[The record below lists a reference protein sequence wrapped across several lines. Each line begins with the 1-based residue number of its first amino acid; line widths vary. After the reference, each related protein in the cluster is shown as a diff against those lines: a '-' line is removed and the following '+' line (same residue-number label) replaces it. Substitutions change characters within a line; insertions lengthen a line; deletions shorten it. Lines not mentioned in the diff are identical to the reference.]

1 MNLFMPDI
9 WEELRTDCESGA
21 RRLVAEYGNR
31 LYAAAL
37 FLCKNDSDAE
47 ELVFRTF
54 ERAVSH
60 IAQYEPKG
68 EFFSWLYVIMLN
80 FRRMDLRKNEPEI
93 LPVGAPQDLPEVPD
107 AKLAETLSSVD
118 AETVRAA
125 VRNLP
130 DIQSEVLV
138 LRFLEGR
145 SMEEISAMIEI
156 PVGTVKSRLHNAK
169 AALRDA
175 LAELRKGGVR

>member
-1 MNLFMPDI
+1 MPDI
-9 WEELRTDCESGA
+9 WEELRTDRESGA

-37 FLCKNDSDAE
+37 FLCKNAADAE
-47 ELVFRTF
+47 ELVFRTL
-54 ERAVSH
+54 EQAARH

-68 EFFSWLYVIMLN
+68 EFFSWLYVIMRN
-80 FRRMDLRKNEPEI
+80 FRLMDLRKNEPEI

-107 AKLAETLSSVD
+107 AKLAEALSSVD
-118 AETVRAA
+118 AGTVRAA

-130 DIQSEVLV
+130 DFQSEVLV

-145 SMEEISAMIEI
+145 SMEEISAMIGI

-175 LAELRKGGVR
+175 LAELRNGGVR

>member
-1 MNLFMPDI
+1 MPDI
-9 WEELRTDCESGA
+9 WEELRKDRESGA

-37 FLCKNDSDAE
+37 LFCRNASDAE
-47 ELVFRTF
+47 ELVFRTL
-54 ERAVSH
+54 EQAVGH

-68 EFFSWLYVIMLN
+68 DFFSWLYVIMRN
-80 FRRMDLRKNEPEI
+80 FRLMDLRKNEPEI

-107 AKLAETLSSVD
+107 EILAEALSSVD
-118 AETVRAA
+118 AETVRTAI
-125 VRNLP
+125 RSLP

-138 LRFLEGR
+138 LRFLEGW
-145 SMEEISAMIEI
+145 SMEEISVMIGI
-156 PVGTVKSRLHNAK
+156 PVGTVKSRLYNAK

-175 LAELRKGGVR
+175 LAELRNGGVR

>member
-1 MNLFMPDI
+1 MSDI
-9 WEELRTDCESGA
+9 WDEIRADCESGA

-31 LYAAAL
+31 LYSAAL
-37 FLCKNDSDAE
+37 LLCRNAADAE
-47 ELVFRTF
+47 ELVFRTL
-54 ERAVSH
+54 EQAVGH

-68 EFFSWLYVIMLN
+68 EFFSWLYVIMRN
-80 FRRMDLRKNEPEI
+80 FRLMDLRKNKPEI

-107 AKLAETLSSVD
+107 AKLAEVLSSVD
-118 AETVRAA
+118 AETVRTA
-125 VRNLP
+125 VRCLP
-130 DIQSEVLV
+130 GIQSEVLV

-145 SMEEISAMIEI
+145 SMEEISAMIGI

-175 LAELRKGGVR
+175 LTELRNGGAQ

>member
-1 MNLFMPDI
+1 MPDI

-37 FLCKNDSDAE
+37 FLCKNAADAE
-47 ELVFRTF
+47 ELVFRTL
-54 ERAVSH
+54 EQAVGH

-68 EFFSWLYVIMLN
+68 EFFSWLYVIMRN
-80 FRRMDLRKNEPEI
+80 FRLMDLRKNEPEI

-107 AKLAETLSSVD
+107 AKLAEALSSVD

-145 SMEEISAMIEI
+145 SMEEISAMIGI

-175 LAELRKGGVR
+175 LAELRNGGVR

>member
-1 MNLFMPDI
+1 MSDI
-9 WEELRTDCESGA
+9 WDEIRADCESGA

-37 FLCKNDSDAE
+37 LLCKNAADAE

-54 ERAVSH
+54 ERAVAR
-60 IAQYEPKG
+60 IGQYEPKG

-80 FRRMDLRKNEPEI
+80 FLRMDLRKNEPEI
-93 LPVGAPQDLPEVPD
+93 ISVGSPQDLPEVLD
-107 AKLAETLSSVD
+107 AKLAEALSSVD

-130 DIQSEVLV
+130 GIQSEVLV

-145 SMEEISAMIEI
+145 SMEEISAMIGI
-156 PVGTVKSRLHNAK
+156 PVGTVKSRLHHAK

-175 LAELRKGGVR
+175 LAELRNGGAQ

>member
-1 MNLFMPDI
+1 MVCCGRSLP
-9 WEELRTDCESGA
+9 GA
-21 RRLVAEYGNR
+21 VPFLVIAQD
-31 LYAAAL
+31 YAV
-37 FLCKNDSDAE
+37 
-47 ELVFRTF
+47 LVL
-54 ERAVSH
+54 ERAVVGAVVH
-60 IAQYEPKG
+60 ECALEANVVLLG
-68 EFFSWLYVIMLN
+68 EFFSWLYVIMRN
-80 FRRMDLRKNEPEI
+80 FRLMDLRKNEPEI

-107 AKLAETLSSVD
+107 AKLAEALSSVD

-145 SMEEISAMIEI
+145 SMEEISAMIGI

-175 LAELRKGGVR
+175 LTELRNGGATL

>member
-1 MNLFMPDI
+1 MPAI
-9 WEELRTDCESGA
+9 WEELRTNRESGA
-21 RRLVAEYGNR
+21 RRLVAESGNP
-31 LYAAAL
+31 LYAAPL
-37 FLCKNDSDAE
+37 LLCKNAADAE
-47 ELVFRTF
+47 ELVFMTLEQAIR
-54 ERAVSH
+54 H

-68 EFFSWLYVIMLN
+68 EVFSWLYVIMRN
-80 FRRMDLRKNEPEI
+80 FRLMDLRKNEPEI

-107 AKLAETLSSVD
+107 AKLAEALSSVD

-145 SMEEISAMIEI
+145 SMEEISEMIGI

-175 LAELRKGGVR
+175 LTELRNGGVR

>member
-1 MNLFMPDI
+1 M
-9 WEELRTDCESGA
+9 RTDRESGA

-37 FLCKNDSDAE
+37 LLCKNTADAE

-54 ERAVSH
+54 EQAARH
-60 IAQYEPKG
+60 ISQYEPKG
-68 EFFSWLYVIMLN
+68 NFFSWLYVIMRN
-80 FRRMDLRKNEPEI
+80 FRLMDLRKNEPEI

-107 AKLAETLSSVD
+107 AKLAEALSSVD
-118 AETVRAA
+118 AETVRT
-125 VRNLP
+125 VVQNLS
-130 DIQSEVLV
+130 DIHSEVLV

-145 SMEEISAMIEI
+145 SMEEISAMIGI

-169 AALRDA
+169 AVLRDA
-175 LAELRKGGVR
+175 LVEFWNGGVR

>member
-1 MNLFMPDI
+1 MREI
-9 WEELRTDCESGA
+9 WEEIGRDRESGA

-37 FLCKNDSDAE
+37 LFCKNDSDAE
-47 ELVFRTF
+47 ELVFRTL

-68 EFFSWLYVIMLN
+68 EFFSWLYVIMRN
-80 FRRMDLRKNEPEI
+80 FRLMDLRKNEPEI
-93 LPVGAPQDLPEVPD
+93 LPVGAPQDLPEVAD
-107 AKLAETLSSVD
+107 ARLAQALSSVD

-125 VRNLP
+125 VRILP
-130 DIQSEVLV
+130 DIHSEVLV

-145 SMEEISAMIEI
+145 SMEEISGMIGI
-156 PVGTVKSRLHNAK
+156 PLGTVKSRLHNAK

-175 LAELRKGGVR
+175 LAELRNGGVR

>member
-1 MNLFMPDI
+1 MPDI
-9 WEELRTDCESGA
+9 WEELRTNRESGA

-37 FLCKNDSDAE
+37 LLCKNAADAE
-47 ELVFRTF
+47 ELVFRTL
-54 ERAVSH
+54 EQATRHV
-60 IAQYEPKG
+60 AQYEPKG
-68 EFFSWLYVIMLN
+68 AFFSWLYVIMRN
-80 FRRMDLRKNEPEI
+80 FRLMDLRKNEPEI
-93 LPVGAPQDLPEVPD
+93 LSAGAPQDLPEVAD
-107 AKLAETLSSVD
+107 AKLAQALSSVD

-145 SMEEISAMIEI
+145 SMEEISAMIGI

-169 AALRDA
+169 GALRKA
-175 LAELRKGGVR
+175 LAELGNGGVR

>member
-1 MNLFMPDI
+1 MPDI
-9 WEELRTDCESGA
+9 WEELRTDRESGA

-37 FLCKNDSDAE
+37 FLCKNAADAE
-47 ELVFRTF
+47 ELVFRTL
-54 ERAVSH
+54 EQAIRH
-60 IAQYEPKG
+60 IAQYKPKG
-68 EFFSWLYVIMLN
+68 EFFSWLYVIMRN
-80 FRRMDLRKNEPEI
+80 FRLMDLRKNEPEI

-107 AKLAETLSSVD
+107 AKLAEALSSVD

-145 SMEEISAMIEI
+145 SMEKVSAMIGI

-175 LAELRKGGVR
+175 LTELRNGGVR

>member
-1 MNLFMPDI
+1 MPDI
-9 WEELRTDCESGA
+9 WEELRTNRESGA

-37 FLCKNDSDAE
+37 LLCKNAADAE
-47 ELVFRTF
+47 ELVFRTL
-54 ERAVSH
+54 EQATRHV
-60 IAQYEPKG
+60 AQYEPKG
-68 EFFSWLYVIMLN
+68 EFFSWLYVIMRN
-80 FRRMDLRKNEPEI
+80 FRLMDLRKNEPEI
-93 LPVGAPQDLPEVPD
+93 LPTGAPQDLPEVAD
-107 AKLAETLSSVD
+107 AKLAQALSSVD

-145 SMEEISAMIEI
+145 SMEEISAMIGI

-169 AALRDA
+169 DALRKA
-175 LAELRKGGVR
+175 LAELGNGGVR